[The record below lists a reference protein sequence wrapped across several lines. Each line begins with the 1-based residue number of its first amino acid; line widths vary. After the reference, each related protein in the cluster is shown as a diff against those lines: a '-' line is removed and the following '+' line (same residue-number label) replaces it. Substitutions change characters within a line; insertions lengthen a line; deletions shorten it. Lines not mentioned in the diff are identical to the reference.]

1 MDEWTTARTATGTTT
16 GPDAPDAR
24 DAEFLDRVGDLLTGM
39 DGIAGLAVHDLTS
52 GTTLALR
59 EREVFPAASTFKV
72 PLLYALLR
80 LADAGEI
87 DLRQRVTVGAHQRV
101 PGSGVLQ
108 DLDPGIAPTV
118 RDLAVLMTVVSDNLA
133 TDLLLDLVGV
143 DRLRAGLDRL
153 GMGQTSIPF
162 GCRGIFCHATGLDP
176 HDPATTYDTLRDA
189 LRTTPIN
196 PDSIAYAADER
207 NVTGTPADMVTLL
220 TTIERGDGLAL
231 ASRDT
236 AIDILKRQKY
246 NTIIPLHL
254 PENTEVAHKTG
265 SLRGIRNDA
274 GLVYAPWGPYA
285 IALMSKGLTD
295 EVEGSRRLADLSKL
309 VWDHLARAHGR
320 SD

>member
-1 MDEWTTARTATGTTT
+1 MTLTSTG
-16 GPDAPDAR
+16 DAGQVGASTLGDA
-24 DAEFLDRVGDLLTGM
+24 AFLDQVRTTLVGL
-39 DGIAGLAVHDLTS
+39 DGTVGLAVHDLVS
-52 GTTLALR
+52 GTTLAMA
-59 EREVFPAASTFKV
+59 EGEVFPAASTFKV

-80 LADAGEI
+80 LAGAGEI
-87 DLRQRVTVGAHQRV
+87 DLAERVTVGAHQRV

-108 DLDPGIAPTV
+108 DLDPGIAPTI

-133 TDLLLDLVGV
+133 TDLLLDLVGTG
-143 DRLRAGLDRL
+143 RLRAELDRL
-153 GMGQTSIPF
+153 GLAQTSIPF

-176 HDPATTYDTLRDA
+176 VDPATTYEALRDA
-189 LRTTPIN
+189 LRTVPLD
-196 PDSIAYAADER
+196 PDSVAYTADER
-207 NVTGTPADMVTLL
+207 NVTSTPADMVTIVAA
-220 TTIERGDGLAL
+220 IERGDGLSP

-254 PENTEVAHKTG
+254 PDGTEVAHKTG

-274 GLVYAPWGPYA
+274 GIVYAPWGPYA

-295 EVEGSRRLADLSKL
+295 EVEGTRRLADLSKL
-309 VWDHLARAHGR
+309 AWDHLARVHGH

>member
-1 MDEWTTARTATGTTT
+1 MTLTSTG
-16 GPDAPDAR
+16 DAGQVGASTPGDVA
-24 DAEFLDRVGDLLTGM
+24 FHDRVRATLAGL
-39 DGIAGLAVHDLTS
+39 DGTVGLAVHDLVS
-52 GTTLALR
+52 GTTLAMA
-59 EREVFPAASTFKV
+59 EGEVFPAASTFKV

-87 DLRQRVTVGAHQRV
+87 DLAERVTVGAHQRV

-108 DLDPGIAPTV
+108 DLDPGIAPTI

-133 TDLLLDLVGV
+133 TDLLLDLVGT
-143 DRLRAGLDRL
+143 DRLRAKLDRL
-153 GMGQTSIPF
+153 GLAQTSIPF

-176 HDPATTYDTLRDA
+176 VDPATTYEVLRDA
-189 LRTTPIN
+189 LRTTPLD

-207 NVTGTPADMVTLL
+207 NVTSTPADMVSLL
-220 TTIERGDGLAL
+220 TIIERGDGLSP

-254 PENTEVAHKTG
+254 PEGTEVAHKTG

-274 GLVYAPWGPYA
+274 GIVYAPWGPYA

-295 EVEGSRRLADLSKL
+295 EVEATRRLANISKR
-309 VWDHLARAHGR
+309 VWDHLARTHGHVA
-320 SD
+320 